1 MKKWEEIIELDV
13 QDPEDM
19 MEFSSEDLTWTE
31 VWGDQMAII
40 PYYRLEDFINGE
52 QSRKSAPT
60 QFVVRTR
67 RSKKMEDIKETN
79 FGTYIEY
86 AM

>member
-1 MKKWEEIIELDV
+1 MKKWEGIIELDV
-13 QDPEDM
+13 QDPEYM
-19 MEFSSEDLTWTE
+19 MEFSSEDLTLTE
-31 VWGDQMAII
+31 VWGNQMTII
-40 PYYRLEDFINGE
+40 PYYKLEEFINGE
-52 QSRKSAPT
+52 QSSESAPT